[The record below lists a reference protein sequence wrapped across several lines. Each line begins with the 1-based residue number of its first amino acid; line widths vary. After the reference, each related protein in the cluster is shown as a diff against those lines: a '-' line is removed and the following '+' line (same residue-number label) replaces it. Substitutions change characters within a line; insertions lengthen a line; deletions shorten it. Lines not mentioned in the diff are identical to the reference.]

1 MSIVI
6 EHLNY
11 VYMQGGPY
19 ETKALDDVSLTIHDG
34 EFIGLIGHTGSGK
47 STLVQHLNGLI
58 LPTSGQITVDG
69 MDLADKNTDKRAIRR
84 RVGLVFQY
92 PENQLFEE
100 TVAKDIAFGPKNLGL
115 DEAEIDRRVRTAMR
129 RVALDYDK
137 LSQRSVFE
145 LSGGQMRRVAIAGV
159 LAMEPQTLV
168 LDEPCAGLDP
178 KGREEILGLIS
189 DLHRESGAT
198 IVMVSHSMDDVAAL
212 AERVIVMNHGKVAM
226 DGAPREVF
234 SRGEEL
240 RAIGLD
246 VPQAVELA
254 QKLREKGFDVPE
266 GIYKIEE
273 VRAAVEAIVGKEAAM
288 LNDITL
294 GQYFPGNSPIHRMDP
309 RMKLILT
316 ILYIVGVFIVANLPG
331 YAIALA
337 FLYIVV
343 RVSGIK
349 FSYLAKGVKPLRFI
363 IIFTFILN
371 LFFVQGET
379 PIFTLGFFTLT
390 KEALNNAIYFALRL
404 IFLVMGTSVLT
415 LTTSPVQ
422 LTDGLERIM
431 HPLEKIHFPA
441 HELAMMMTIALRFI
455 PTLLEETDKIQKA
468 QMARGADFESGNLIA
483 RAKAMIPLLVPL
495 FVSSFRRANELA
507 MAMEARCYRGGDK
520 RTRLRELKYT
530 KLDLYGALAVAAFL
544 VIIVAEGRLLG

>member
-34 EFIGLIGHTGSGK
+34 EFVGLIGHTGSGK

-234 SRGEEL
+234 SPGEEL

-273 VRAAVEAIVGKEAAM
+273 VRAAVEAIVGK
-288 LNDITL
+288 
-294 GQYFPGNSPIHRMDP
+294 
-309 RMKLILT
+309 
-316 ILYIVGVFIVANLPG
+316 
-331 YAIALA
+331 
-337 FLYIVV
+337 
-343 RVSGIK
+343 
-349 FSYLAKGVKPLRFI
+349 
-363 IIFTFILN
+363 
-371 LFFVQGET
+371 
-379 PIFTLGFFTLT
+379 
-390 KEALNNAIYFALRL
+390 
-404 IFLVMGTSVLT
+404 
-415 LTTSPVQ
+415 
-422 LTDGLERIM
+422 
-431 HPLEKIHFPA
+431 
-441 HELAMMMTIALRFI
+441 
-455 PTLLEETDKIQKA
+455 
-468 QMARGADFESGNLIA
+468 
-483 RAKAMIPLLVPL
+483 
-495 FVSSFRRANELA
+495 
-507 MAMEARCYRGGDK
+507 GG
-520 RTRLRELKYT
+520 RH
-530 KLDLYGALAVAAFL
+530 A
-544 VIIVAEGRLLG
+544 

>member
-19 ETKALDDVSLTIHDG
+19 ETMALDDVSLTIHDG

-58 LPTSGQITVDG
+58 LPTSGKITVDG
-69 MDLADKNTDKRAIRR
+69 MDLAEKSTDRRAIRR

-137 LSQRSVFE
+137 LAQRSVFE

-178 KGREEILGLIS
+178 RGREEILGLIS

-226 DGAPREVF
+226 DGAPREIF

-273 VRAAVEAIVGKEAAM
+273 VRAAVEAIVGK
-288 LNDITL
+288 
-294 GQYFPGNSPIHRMDP
+294 
-309 RMKLILT
+309 
-316 ILYIVGVFIVANLPG
+316 
-331 YAIALA
+331 
-337 FLYIVV
+337 
-343 RVSGIK
+343 
-349 FSYLAKGVKPLRFI
+349 
-363 IIFTFILN
+363 
-371 LFFVQGET
+371 
-379 PIFTLGFFTLT
+379 
-390 KEALNNAIYFALRL
+390 
-404 IFLVMGTSVLT
+404 
-415 LTTSPVQ
+415 
-422 LTDGLERIM
+422 
-431 HPLEKIHFPA
+431 
-441 HELAMMMTIALRFI
+441 
-455 PTLLEETDKIQKA
+455 
-468 QMARGADFESGNLIA
+468 
-483 RAKAMIPLLVPL
+483 
-495 FVSSFRRANELA
+495 
-507 MAMEARCYRGGDK
+507 GG
-520 RTRLRELKYT
+520 RH
-530 KLDLYGALAVAAFL
+530 A
-544 VIIVAEGRLLG
+544 

>member
-34 EFIGLIGHTGSGK
+34 EFVGLIGHTGSGK

-58 LPTSGQITVDG
+58 LPTSGKITVDG

-115 DEAEIDRRVRTAMR
+115 DDAEIDRRVRTAMR

-178 KGREEILGLIS
+178 RGREEILGLIS

-273 VRAAVEAIVGKEAAM
+273 VRAAVEAIVGK
-288 LNDITL
+288 
-294 GQYFPGNSPIHRMDP
+294 
-309 RMKLILT
+309 
-316 ILYIVGVFIVANLPG
+316 
-331 YAIALA
+331 
-337 FLYIVV
+337 
-343 RVSGIK
+343 
-349 FSYLAKGVKPLRFI
+349 
-363 IIFTFILN
+363 
-371 LFFVQGET
+371 
-379 PIFTLGFFTLT
+379 
-390 KEALNNAIYFALRL
+390 
-404 IFLVMGTSVLT
+404 
-415 LTTSPVQ
+415 
-422 LTDGLERIM
+422 
-431 HPLEKIHFPA
+431 
-441 HELAMMMTIALRFI
+441 
-455 PTLLEETDKIQKA
+455 
-468 QMARGADFESGNLIA
+468 
-483 RAKAMIPLLVPL
+483 
-495 FVSSFRRANELA
+495 
-507 MAMEARCYRGGDK
+507 GG
-520 RTRLRELKYT
+520 RH
-530 KLDLYGALAVAAFL
+530 A
-544 VIIVAEGRLLG
+544 

>member
-34 EFIGLIGHTGSGK
+34 EFVGLIGHTGSGK

-159 LAMEPQTLV
+159 LAMEPQALV

-273 VRAAVEAIVGKEAAM
+273 VRAAVEAIVGK
-288 LNDITL
+288 
-294 GQYFPGNSPIHRMDP
+294 
-309 RMKLILT
+309 
-316 ILYIVGVFIVANLPG
+316 
-331 YAIALA
+331 
-337 FLYIVV
+337 
-343 RVSGIK
+343 
-349 FSYLAKGVKPLRFI
+349 
-363 IIFTFILN
+363 
-371 LFFVQGET
+371 
-379 PIFTLGFFTLT
+379 
-390 KEALNNAIYFALRL
+390 
-404 IFLVMGTSVLT
+404 
-415 LTTSPVQ
+415 
-422 LTDGLERIM
+422 
-431 HPLEKIHFPA
+431 
-441 HELAMMMTIALRFI
+441 
-455 PTLLEETDKIQKA
+455 
-468 QMARGADFESGNLIA
+468 
-483 RAKAMIPLLVPL
+483 
-495 FVSSFRRANELA
+495 
-507 MAMEARCYRGGDK
+507 GG
-520 RTRLRELKYT
+520 RH
-530 KLDLYGALAVAAFL
+530 A
-544 VIIVAEGRLLG
+544 

>member
-19 ETKALDDVSLTIHDG
+19 ETRALDDVSLTIHDG

-58 LPTSGQITVDG
+58 LPTSGKITVDG
-69 MDLADKNTDKRAIRR
+69 MDLAEKGTDRRAIRR

-137 LSQRSVFE
+137 LAQRSVFE

-178 KGREEILGLIS
+178 RGREEILGLIS

-226 DGAPREVF
+226 DGTPREIF

-254 QKLREKGFDVPE
+254 QKLREKGFDVPG

-273 VRAAVEAIVGKEAAM
+273 VRAAVEAIVGK
-288 LNDITL
+288 
-294 GQYFPGNSPIHRMDP
+294 
-309 RMKLILT
+309 
-316 ILYIVGVFIVANLPG
+316 
-331 YAIALA
+331 
-337 FLYIVV
+337 
-343 RVSGIK
+343 
-349 FSYLAKGVKPLRFI
+349 
-363 IIFTFILN
+363 
-371 LFFVQGET
+371 
-379 PIFTLGFFTLT
+379 
-390 KEALNNAIYFALRL
+390 
-404 IFLVMGTSVLT
+404 
-415 LTTSPVQ
+415 
-422 LTDGLERIM
+422 
-431 HPLEKIHFPA
+431 
-441 HELAMMMTIALRFI
+441 
-455 PTLLEETDKIQKA
+455 
-468 QMARGADFESGNLIA
+468 
-483 RAKAMIPLLVPL
+483 
-495 FVSSFRRANELA
+495 
-507 MAMEARCYRGGDK
+507 GG
-520 RTRLRELKYT
+520 RH
-530 KLDLYGALAVAAFL
+530 A
-544 VIIVAEGRLLG
+544 